1 MKRRLSSE
9 DFCTEGNIMAKKR
22 KIRRG
27 KKDWRKPGPRSSS
40 DSSKVPR
47 TESCTSDTSSHNS
60 ETAGK
65 LSAAEEYALISK
77 EIRDFEA
84 ACALISEE
92 IHDLETACEVSQT
105 DCAANTLDNNEVAGD
120 TNVAAELQQNFQSN
134 DGTISESN
142 NDACLLS
149 QADILGLFQGLSN
162 TYNLTE
168 VSPQEQPFHVV
179 SDGTSMYL
187 VGPQNQVYMSLVPP
201 TGSSAATTT
210 DSQMVCTVHDS
221 PDQSN
226 QLTDNINKSQQFISK
241 SFSER
246 IKERLDNWYDATMD
260 VDRRE
265 ADLLRY
271 PSHLLEWSERVKFSH
286 QRKWKR
292 LKYHEPK
299 YSEWDFL

>member
-9 DFCTEGNIMAKKR
+9 DICTEGNIMAKKR

-27 KKDWRKPGPRSSS
+27 KKDRRKQSPHLSS
-40 DSSKVPR
+40 DSSKIPR
-47 TESCTSDTSSHNS
+47 TESCASDTSSHNS

-84 ACALISEE
+84 ACALISKE
-92 IHDLETACEVSQT
+92 IHDVETACEVSQT
-105 DCAANTLDNNEVAGD
+105 DCATNTLEVAGG
-120 TNVAAELQQNFQSN
+120 TNVAAELQQDFQSV
-134 DGTISESN
+134 DGATNKSN
-142 NDACLLS
+142 NAACVLS
-149 QADILGLFQGLSN
+149 QADILGLLQGLSS
-162 TYNLTE
+162 TYSLAE
-168 VSPQEQPFHVV
+168 MSPHEQPFHVV
-179 SDGTSMYL
+179 SDGNSMYL
-187 VGPQNQVYMSLVPP
+187 VGPQNQVYMSRVPP
-201 TGSSAATTT
+201 TGISNATTG
-210 DSQMVCTVHDS
+210 DPQMVCTAHDK
-221 PDQSN
+221 PN
-226 QLTDNINKSQQFISK
+226 QYNQHTDNINKS
-241 SFSER
+241 
-246 IKERLDNWYDATMD
+246 NDATMD

-292 LKYHEPK
+292 LTYHEPK

>member
-9 DFCTEGNIMAKKR
+9 DSCTEGNIMAKRR

-27 KKDWRKPGPRSSS
+27 KKDGRKPGPRSSS

-47 TESCTSDTSSHNS
+47 TESCASDVSSRNS

-65 LSAAEEYALISK
+65 LSAADEYALISK

-84 ACALISEE
+84 ACALISED
-92 IHDLETACEVSQT
+92 IHDLETACEISQT
-105 DCAANTLDNNEVAGD
+105 DYTANTLDNDEVAGD
-120 TNVAAELQQNFQSN
+120 SNVAAELQQDFQSV
-134 DGTISESN
+134 DGATNESN
-142 NDACLLS
+142 NNACVLS
-149 QADILGLFQGLSN
+149 QAEVLGLFQGLSN
-162 TYNLTE
+162 TYNLAKL
-168 VSPQEQPFHVV
+168 SPQEQPFHVV
-179 SDGTSMYL
+179 SDGSSMYL

-210 DSQMVCTVHDS
+210 DSQMVCTIHDN

-226 QLTDNINKSQQFISK
+226 QLTDNINKS
-241 SFSER
+241 
-246 IKERLDNWYDATMD
+246 YDATMD

>member
-9 DFCTEGNIMAKKR
+9 DSCTEGNIMAKRR
-22 KIRRG
+22 KVKGG
-27 KKDWRKPGPRSSS
+27 KKDRRKRGPRSSS

-47 TESCTSDTSSHNS
+47 TESCVSDTSSHNS
-60 ETAGK
+60 DTAGK

-84 ACALISEE
+84 AC
-92 IHDLETACEVSQT
+92 EVSQT
-105 DCAANTLDNNEVAGD
+105 DCASNSLVNNEVAGD
-120 TNVAAELQQNFQSN
+120 TNVAAELQHDFQSVDCAIN
-134 DGTISESN
+134 ESN
-142 NDACLLS
+142 NDACVLS
-149 QADILGLFQGLSN
+149 QADILGLLQGLSN
-162 TYNLTE
+162 TYNLAE

-187 VGPQNQVYMSLVPP
+187 VGSQNQVYMSMVPP
-201 TGSSAATTT
+201 TGSSTATTT
-210 DSQMVCTVHDS
+210 DSQMVCTIHES
-221 PDQSN
+221 PYQSN
-226 QLTDNINKSQQFISK
+226 QLTDNINKSYYS
-241 SFSER
+241 
-246 IKERLDNWYDATMD
+246 TMD

-286 QRKWKR
+286 ERKWK
-292 LKYHEPK
+292 LLEYHEPT

>member
-1 MKRRLSSE
+1 MKRRLSTE

-22 KIRRG
+22 KIRGG
-27 KKDWRKPGPRSSS
+27 KKDGRKHGPRSSS

-47 TESCTSDTSSHNS
+47 TESCASDTSSHNS

-92 IHDLETACEVSQT
+92 ICDLETACEISQT
-105 DCAANTLDNNEVAGD
+105 DCATNTLVNNEVACD
-120 TNVAAELQQNFQSN
+120 TKDAAELQQDIRSVDSATN
-134 DGTISESN
+134 ESN
-142 NDACLLS
+142 NDACVLS
-149 QADILGLFQGLSN
+149 QAEVLGLFQGLSN

-168 VSPQEQPFHVV
+168 MSPQEQPFHVV
-179 SDGTSMYL
+179 SDGSSLYL

-210 DSQMVCTVHDS
+210 DSQMVCTVHDN

-226 QLTDNINKSQQFISK
+226 QLTDNINKSQRFISK

-246 IKERLDNWYDATMD
+246 IKERLDYWYDATMD

-292 LKYHEPK
+292 LTYHEPK
-299 YSEWDFL
+299 YSEWDFV